1 MSESGV
7 RRHLAERYLP
17 VQQLVRDVGPALLRL
32 VQEGAGFDEPLT
44 EIAIYAPGAPTQL
57 GPGCVVLGIGVT
69 TEAEL
74 LELAAAMDRADARVL
89 AVKAPLPPSVGGGK
103 LTIIEVNQNASWMH
117 VATTVREQL
126 LEYARARVRSD
137 DSGSEL
143 FTLANAIYTA
153 LGAPVTIEDRFSALV
168 AWSEGQDRTD
178 AERIETIL
186 GRAVHQRTL
195 AEQRERGEFVRL
207 HASGDPVYLEA
218 TEPDQLP
225 RVAIAVRAGSDV
237 LGYIWAVV
245 TKPLD
250 EASTARLREFA
261 SIVALRLVGLRT
273 ETSYARQ
280 QRGELAAA
288 VLGGSADR
296 VEASRLQLGSGP
308 VCVLAAAPRLFETE
322 DSDAAT
328 DAVTAGELRRFAET
342 LEYFLA
348 AVHPRSASVAGTG
361 AVYALVAWPPE
372 HTTALEATVNLARD
386 FLARTPLAGNYVVAV
401 GGPADSLGQIAE
413 VRAQADAALRALRHP
428 TAHGPAVRT
437 VADMALSVLLL
448 HLADVTESLGLPDST
463 GALHR
468 LCQHDGQDGLLTA
481 TLATYLDAAGA
492 TDIAAAALHI
502 HANTMRYRLR
512 RIREVSGL
520 DFTNADA
527 MLLAHLQLRVRALRR
542 AQA

>member
-1 MSESGV
+1 MSESDV
-7 RRHLAERYLP
+7 RRHLP
-17 VQQLVRDVGPALLRL
+17 VRQLVRDVGPALLRL
-32 VQEGAGFDEPLT
+32 VQKGAGFDEPLT
-44 EIAIYAPGAPTQL
+44 EIALYAPGAPTQL

-69 TEAEL
+69 AEAQL
-74 LELAAAMDRADARVL
+74 LDLAAAMDRAGARVL
-89 AVKAPLPPSVGGGK
+89 AVKAPAPPSPDEK
-103 LTIIEVNQNASWMH
+103 LTVIEVNQDASWMH
-117 VATTVREQL
+117 VATTIREQL

-137 DSGSEL
+137 DGSDL

-153 LGAPVTIEDRFSALV
+153 LGAPVTIEDRFSALI

-195 AEQRERGEFVRL
+195 AEQRERGEFARL
-207 HASGDPVYLEA
+207 HASGAPVYLEA

-245 TKPLD
+245 TEPLD

-296 VEASRLQLGSGP
+296 VEATRLQLGSGP
-308 VCVLAAAPRLFETE
+308 VCVLAAAPRLPETE
-322 DSDAAT
+322 SSGAAT
-328 DAVTAGELRRFAET
+328 DAVTAGGLRRFAET

-386 FLARTPLAGNYVVAV
+386 FLARTPLAGDYVVAV
-401 GGPADSLGQIAE
+401 GGPTGSLGQIAE
-413 VRAQADAALRALRHP
+413 VRAQTDAALRALRHP
-428 TAHGPAVRT
+428 TTHGPAVRT
-437 VADMALSVLLL
+437 VADMALSMLLL

-468 LCQHDGQDGLLTA
+468 LCQYDGPDGLLPE
-481 TLATYLDAAGA
+481 TLAAYLDSAGA
-492 TDIAAAALHI
+492 TDIAATALHI

-512 RIREVSGL
+512 RIREISGL

-542 AQA
+542 TRA